1 MNNEPHVFTFYELQK
16 KLAVYLT
23 EQQIAPIVRAFLFAA
38 NAHDEQTRSSGE
50 PYVTHTVATACIL
63 ADMHLDSETI
73 MAALMHDVIED
84 TAYTFEQIEQSFGR
98 KVAELVN
105 GVSKLTQITFESKAE
120 AQAENFRKMM
130 LAMTEDIR
138 VILIKMADRLHNMS
152 TLASL
157 PPQKRHRI
165 ALETMEIYVPIAH
178 RLGMNHFKSQLEDY
192 GLKAMHPWRYR
203 VLQTHVNQAR
213 GHRKHLLEKI
223 EHTLV
228 KNLAKFNISVNQMI
242 GREKSL
248 TSVYRKMH
256 DRGVP
261 FAEIMDLF
269 GFRIIANSVFDCYH
283 LLGAIHAIFKPI
295 PGKFKDYIA
304 IPKTNGY
311 QSLHTL
317 LFGPFGVP
325 IEIQIRTREM
335 DQIAENGIA
344 SHWLYKA
351 QNAHT
356 NIQVKTN
363 AWLKNVADIEGN
375 SSDSLDFIHDI
386 KTDLFPDEVYVF
398 TPKGE
403 ILSLPRGATALDF
416 AYAVHT
422 EVGDHCKQVIVNRR
436 PVPLSYP
443 LLNGQSVEVVTSE
456 KTAPKSSWLNFVVSG
471 RAKAGIRHALK
482 QAEELDFFKS
492 KRTLIRPKR
501 QKPLVMIHSSKGM
514 NLSFAH
520 CCCPIPGDS
529 IKGFYNAAHKINVHV
544 SHCEHLEELI
554 KNNNHGSWVEVK
566 WSSEIHGFFP
576 VHLTIIAQNNVG
588 VIAGITREI
597 AELGGNI
604 REFTMRETTDL
615 KVHIETVVEV
625 QDRTHLAKMMRSIK
639 HLTYVSNVHRGTAGK
654 EQSVI

>member
-1 MNNEPHVFTFYELQK
+1 MFAFYELQK
-16 KLAVYLT
+16 KLSIYLT
-23 EQQIAPIVRAFLFAA
+23 ENQILPIVRAFVFAA
-38 NAHDEQTRSSGE
+38 DAHEEQFRSSGE
-50 PYVTHTVATACIL
+50 PYITHTVAAASIL
-63 ADMHLDSETI
+63 ADMHLDPETI
-73 MAALMHDVIED
+73 MAALLHDVIED
-84 TAYTFEQIEQSFGR
+84 TPYTFEEVRQHFGE
-98 KVAELVN
+98 KVATLVN
-105 GVSKLTQITFESKAE
+105 GVSKLTQIKFESRAE

-152 TLASL
+152 TLGSL
-157 PPQKRHRI
+157 SPAKRYRI

-178 RLGMNHFKSQLEDY
+178 RLGMNQFKNQLEDY

-203 VLQTHVNQAR
+203 VLELHVNQAHK
-213 GHRKHLLEKI
+213 HRKHLLEKI
-223 EHTLV
+223 EHTLI
-228 KNLAKFNISVNQMI
+228 KSLSKFGITPKQII

-248 TSVYRKMH
+248 TSIYRKMR

-269 GFRIIANSVFDCYH
+269 GFRIIAHNVFDCYH
-283 LLGAIHAIFKPI
+283 ILGAIHSVFKPI

-325 IEIQIRTREM
+325 IEMQIRTHEM
-335 DQIAENGIA
+335 DQIAEKGIA
-344 SHWLYKA
+344 AHWLYKA
-351 QNAHT
+351 QNEDAS
-356 NIQVKTN
+356 IQSKTT
-363 AWLKNVADIEGN
+363 AWLKNVANIEGH
-375 SSDSLDFIHDI
+375 SGTSLDFIRDI
-386 KTDLFPDEVYVF
+386 KMDLFPDEVYVF

-422 EVGDHCKQVIVNRR
+422 EVGDHCKQVVVNRR

-443 LLNGQSVEVVTSE
+443 LLNGQSIEVVTSD
-456 KTAPKSSWLNFVVSG
+456 KISPKPSWLGFVVSG

-482 QAEELDFFKS
+482 LEEELDAFKA
-492 KRTLIRPKR
+492 KKPLTRPKK
-501 QKPLVMIHSSKGM
+501 QKPLVVIHSSKGM
-514 NLSFAH
+514 NLSFAR
-520 CCCPIPGDS
+520 CCYPIPGDS
-529 IKGFYNAAHKINVHV
+529 IKGFYNAAHKIQIHV
-544 SHCEHLEELI
+544 SHCDHLQDLI
-554 KNNNHGSWVEVK
+554 KQKNHGKWVEVQ
-566 WSSEIHGFFP
+566 WSREIHGFFP
-576 VHLTIIAQNNVG
+576 VRLTVTAQNNVG

-604 REFTMRETTDL
+604 REFSMHESPDL

-625 QDRTHLAKMMRSIK
+625 QDRTHLAKMLRSIK
-639 HLTYVSNVHRGTAGK
+639 HLTYVKRVHRGSDGK
-654 EQSVI
+654 E